1 VDFKD
6 RIADHVKRVRELH
19 EHVRGNE
26 QATKMSLVVP
36 LFKALGYDFF
46 DPRECK
52 PEYKVDFG
60 RDRSVKPI
68 DWAVFI
74 NGKISF
80 VVEAKEVG
88 KQLKGYSEQL
98 GDYFAKEPLVNLGI
112 LTNGV
117 TWRFYTDTTHAHIMD
132 KEPFLVWNVLEEDTL
147 PMEFLTV
154 LQKNEFNP
162 QLIKTFAKRTVDQ
175 NLLIQQLDRLF
186 EPSNEVIRLAIQHI
200 ESRKLTENVLSEWRP
215 ILKNAISTWIRE
227 RMLDM
232 VITRQEQEVVEKQP
246 RAQAV
251 VTTQQEIDTY
261 NYVQSVLGPGRP
273 VEYTDCATYFKI
285 HLPSRPRRV
294 LFRIRLEGRKPK
306 IWSPVPISQ
315 VESVLSDYR
324 VDFPTAGWIGIS
336 LTGPDDVKR
345 LDRFYELAY
354 AYANNSAED
363 DGVSIE
369 AEES

>member
-1 VDFKD
+1 MDLKD
-6 RIADHVKRVRELH
+6 RIAEYVKRVRELH
-19 EHVRGNE
+19 DHVRGNE
-26 QATKMSLVVP
+26 QATKMSLIVP
-36 LFKALGYDFF
+36 LFKALDYDFF

-117 TWRFYTDTTHAHIMD
+117 TWRFYTDTTHANIMD
-132 KEPFLVWNVLEEDTL
+132 KEPFLVWNVLEEDSPPL
-147 PMEFLTV
+147 EFLTV

-162 QLIKTFAKRTVDQ
+162 QLVKTFAKRTVDQ

-186 EPSNEVIRLAIQHI
+186 EPSNEVIRLAIQNI
-200 ESRKLTENVLSEWRP
+200 ESRKLTENVLNEWRP

-232 VITRQEQEVVEKQP
+232 VITSQEPTVAERQPK
-246 RAQAV
+246 AQAI
-251 VTTQQEIDTY
+251 VTTQEEIDTF
-261 NYVQSVLGPGRP
+261 NYVQAVLGPGRP
-273 VEYTDCATYFKI
+273 VEYTDCATYFKV
-285 HLPSRPRRV
+285 HLPSKPRRV
-294 LFRIRLEGRKPK
+294 LFRIKLEGRRPK

-315 VESVLSDYR
+315 VESLLSSYR
-324 VDFPTAGWIGIS
+324 VDFPTAGWIGITLAS
-336 LTGPDDVKR
+336 PDDVKR
-345 LDRFYELAY
+345 LDRFYEAAY
-354 AYANNSAED
+354 AYASNGTED
-363 DGVSIE
+363 E
-369 AEES
+369 AASGEVEEI